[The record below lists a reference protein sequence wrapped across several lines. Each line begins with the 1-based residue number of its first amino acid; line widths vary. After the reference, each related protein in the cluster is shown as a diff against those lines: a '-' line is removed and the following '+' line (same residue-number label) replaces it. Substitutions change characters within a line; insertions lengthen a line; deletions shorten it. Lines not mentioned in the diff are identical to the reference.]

1 MSMNH
6 WLVMAV
12 LGLLAGFVI
21 AQVIPRTTYA
31 QGTVTPHV
39 MLRTLSGSVIEQP
52 PGGALQGAR
61 IATCFTYGSDGI
73 FCVPGQ

>member
-1 MSMNH
+1 MNH
-6 WLVMAV
+6 GLVMLF
-12 LGLLAGFVI
+12 LGLLAGFLI
-21 AQVIPRTTYA
+21 AQVIPRPTYA
-31 QGTVTPHV
+31 QGTVTSHV

-61 IATCFTYGSDGI
+61 IATCFTYGSNGI